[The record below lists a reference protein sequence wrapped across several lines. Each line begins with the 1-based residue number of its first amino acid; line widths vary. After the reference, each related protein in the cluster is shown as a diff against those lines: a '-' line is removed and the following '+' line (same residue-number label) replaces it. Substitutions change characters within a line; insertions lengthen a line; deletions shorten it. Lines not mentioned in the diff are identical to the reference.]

1 MSSLFTVLSVL
12 PTSPILTPFS
22 LAKLIYNSKALPK
35 VKVFAWFVANK
46 DNTNDLLESRRPYKA
61 LGQDQC
67 IMCLKSSKLVYH
79 LFLHCPTIIQLW
91 YILFSIANLKWVPLS
106 GIVEKLG
113 ISFEG
118 LATYLEGRFFTMLY
132 KSPCIV
138 KYSHILISF
147 FVIVGMTPRP
157 SPVFFSII
165 NTSFVS
171 NKKNIYSCEPKSDS
185 FIHES

>member
-46 DNTNDLLESRRPYKA
+46 DNTNDLLQSRRPYKA

-67 IMCLKSSKLVYH
+67 I
-79 LFLHCPTIIQLW
+79 I
-91 YILFSIANLKWVPLS
+91 IANLKWVPLS

-118 LATYLEGRFFTMLY
+118 LATYLEGSDLEEEMYVKLPSGFEETLGRKKDCKLE
-132 KSPCIV
+132 KSS
-138 KYSHILISF
+138 KAWF
-147 FVIVGMTPRP
+147 AKFMK
-157 SPVFFSII
+157 SI
-165 NTSFVS
+165 
-171 NKKNIYSCEPKSDS
+171 
-185 FIHES
+185 